1 MNNVQ
6 ARALGVR
13 ALLVLGMLVVM
24 ATATVDAPA
33 SVGAHGG
40 DASSQSCLESK
51 G

>member
-40 DASSQSCLESK
+40 DAKLIPR
-51 G
+51 